1 MTAERSSTMELPIE
15 RPALLQLLRFVAPLV
30 PLAVFI
36 QAIFAGQGL
45 FEDTD
50 LLDIHGG
57 LGTLTLLLAVIQAAL
72 ILLAGFR
79 GRARVA
85 LIGMSLALVVL
96 IVVQLGLGYSG
107 RDGGQAA
114 AIHVPNGLVVFG
126 LAVGTA
132 TMLSRYR
139 REAEGSG
146 AART

>member
-1 MTAERSSTMELPIE
+1 MTAERSPTIELPVE
-15 RPALLQLLRFVAPLV
+15 RPALLQALRFIAPLV

-57 LGTLTLLLAVIQAAL
+57 LGNLTLLLAVIQAVL

-79 GRARVA
+79 GRARAA
-85 LIGMSLALVVL
+85 LVGMSLLLVAL

-114 AIHVPNGLVVFG
+114 AIHVPTGLLIFG
-126 LAVGTA
+126 LAIGT
-132 TMLSRYR
+132 TTLLSRYR
-139 REAEGSG
+139 REAEGP
-146 AART
+146 ANRR